1 VYARRN
7 LLATAVLALG
17 TLVKVTAVV
26 PLLLLVLVAVARAP
40 ARERWRVLA
49 VHGGVALAIA
59 LLAAAPFLNTT
70 DPTLGV
76 FELATHEG
84 WLAPSR
90 LVRRLFDAIG
100 GETLELIPRIV
111 FPLVFVAAIIA
122 IGRRLVDG
130 VIPTARIGAAWGWGL
145 LCLTLLGP
153 VLLPWYVT
161 WTLPLAWLL
170 PRVPRIVLIGTS
182 LGLIVSQWTS
192 EPATFAS
199 AYDANLLFGHYVLT
213 PILIA
218 LLVWLLVDL
227 WARVRDGAPLED
239 APHEIPA
246 PTGKH

>member
-1 VYARRN
+1 
-7 LLATAVLALG
+7 VLALG

-26 PLLLLVLVAVARAP
+26 PLFLLVLVAVARAP

-49 VHGGVALAIA
+49 AHGGVALGIA

-90 LVRRLFDAIG
+90 LFHRLFDAVG

-111 FPLVFVAAIIA
+111 FPLVFVAAIVA
-122 IGRRLVDG
+122 IGRRLIDG
-130 VIPTARIGAAWGWGL
+130 VTETARIGAAWGWGL

-170 PRVPRIVLIGTS
+170 PLVPRIVLIGTS
-182 LGLIVSQWTS
+182 LCLIVSQWTS

-199 AYDANLLFGHYVLT
+199 TYDANLLFGHYVLT

-239 APHEIPA
+239 SPHEVPA